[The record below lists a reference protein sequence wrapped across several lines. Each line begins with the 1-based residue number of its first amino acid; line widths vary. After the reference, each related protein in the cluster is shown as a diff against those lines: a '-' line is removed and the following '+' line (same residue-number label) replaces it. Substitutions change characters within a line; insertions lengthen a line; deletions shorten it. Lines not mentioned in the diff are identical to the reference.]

1 MELLLR
7 TTAFQHPIRAGDSP
21 VTAQQIRA
29 ELARQLGLDPEAE
42 IVLPSTGV
50 PVAVEVTLTDN
61 RSPYV
66 TLTVTDDGPDD
77 FAQFERCMAALR
89 HARRSLALAAEQANP
104 DWWDGIPH
112 STGHHRKATVGPIEA
127 LVGDEGKLD
136 SNSAGV
142 FGLVVSV
149 PEGLREQWEPHD
161 HASFALRANAR
172 PRRLAK
178 ELRLVFR
185 VSPDEPTV
193 ALFATRRTSS
203 AHVDEAEFAQL
214 VTAFF
219 EDYLPE
225 RLPQRR
231 GRLAPV
237 NGVAT
242 PVPLDLRRRPLAL
255 RISAALL
262 LTLALSSWLVPIELP
277 WLVVGWIWWGAAI
290 AVPMLMS
297 RDLKRSLTSVAGVA
311 STFLGLMV
319 CFGLLY
325 GVIYHAGTD
334 ISLPWVA
341 SGSSPRLGEMF
352 MLSLG
357 LAVSAGTTDVALEG
371 LARFVAFV
379 EVLLFFGTVAAVI
392 GALGRRWL
400 FDREIHITGE
410 TPITGLEDDRA

>member
-1 MELLLR
+1 MELSLR
-7 TTAFQHPIRAGDSP
+7 TRPYPHAIRDGEGWATAR
-21 VTAQQIRA
+21 QIRA
-29 ELARQLGLDPEAE
+29 ELAQQLGLDPEAGI
-42 IVLPSTGV
+42 IVPSTGV
-50 PVAVEVTLTDN
+50 PVAVEVALTDN
-61 RSPYV
+61 GSPYV

-77 FAQFERCMAALR
+77 LAQFQRCMTALR
-89 HARRSLALAAEQANP
+89 HARRSLALAAERATP
-104 DWWDGIPH
+104 DWGDDA
-112 STGHHRKATVGPIEA
+112 SQSARRRRERAAGPIDA
-127 LVGDEGKLD
+127 LVGGEHELD
-136 SNSAGV
+136 SNSASL
-142 FGLVVSV
+142 FGLVVRV
-149 PEGLREQWEPHD
+149 PAALQERLGPRD
-161 HASFALRANAR
+161 HASFALCANAR
-172 PRRLAK
+172 PHQLAKQLRLA
-178 ELRLVFR
+178 FR
-185 VSPDEPTV
+185 VSPDESTIAMV
-193 ALFATRRTSS
+193 AAQRTSFS
-203 AHVDEAEFAQL
+203 HVEESEFTQL

-242 PVPLDLRRRPLAL
+242 PAALDLRQRPQAL
-255 RISAALL
+255 RVSTALL
-262 LTLALSSWLVPIELP
+262 LTLALLSWLVPIEPP
-277 WLVVGWIWWGAAI
+277 WLVVGWIGWIAAI
-290 AVPMLMS
+290 AVPMLRS

-325 GVIYHAGTD
+325 GVIYHSGTH
-334 ISLPWVA
+334 IGLPWVA
-341 SGSSPRLGEMF
+341 SDSSPRLGEMF

-371 LARFVAFV
+371 VARFVAFV

-410 TPITGLEDDRA
+410 TPVTGLEDDWR